1 MRSPLASLP
10 IAAVALLF
18 GFTMSAQAQ
27 NVRRHGKVIVPD
39 SSVEHTGDAGH
50 RAHTNHLI
58 FVPDR
63 KTQSSLSRPSGE
75 TPASLGCVYGLV
87 SPLASGCTIAG
98 STVNP
103 SRGAGAIAI
112 VDAYDD
118 PTAENDLAVFS
129 STFGLP
135 QAVFTKFYASGS
147 RPKTNCGWAQEISLD
162 IEWAHAM
169 APYAKIYLVEASSS
183 SLTALLKAE
192 SVAANLVAAAGGGE
206 VTNSW
211 SSGEFS
217 SETSYDSKFTTP
229 GVVYF
234 GSAGD
239 KAGALGYPSV
249 SPNVVS
255 AGGTSVQRD
264 AQGNFAGEVVW
275 NNQYGGTGGGPSVY
289 ESRPGYQDSISGI
302 VGSHRGTP
310 DFSFDADPATGVSVY
325 DSTSCQGRSGW
336 LVFGG
341 TSVSSPALAGIVNA
355 AGHLYASTDIELST
369 LYGNLGNGSDFRDIT
384 SGACGSNAAGAG
396 WDYCTG
402 VGSDIGVVGK

>member
-1 MRSPLASLP
+1 MRRPFGSLAV
-10 IAAVALLF
+10 AAVVLLS

-27 NVRRHGKVIVPD
+27 NAQRHGKVIVPD
-39 SSVEHTGDAGH
+39 SSVEHAGDAGH

-63 KTQSSLSRPSGE
+63 KTQPSLSAPWGE
-75 TPASLGCVYGLV
+75 TL
-87 SPLASGCTIAG
+87 
-98 STVNP
+98 
-103 SRGAGAIAI
+103 
-112 VDAYDD
+112 
-118 PTAENDLAVFS
+118 
-129 STFGLP
+129 
-135 QAVFTKFYASGS
+135 
-147 RPKTNCGWAQEISLD
+147 SLD

-183 SLTALLKAE
+183 SLSALMKAE
-192 SVAANLVAAAGGGE
+192 SVAASLVAGAGGGE

-217 SETSYDSKFTTP
+217 SETSYDSNFSHP

-264 AQGNFAGEVVW
+264 SQGNFTGEVVW
-275 NNQYGGTGGGPSVY
+275 NNQYGGTGGGSSVY
-289 ESRPGYQDSISGI
+289 EPRPGYQDGIVGI

-310 DFSFDADPATGVSVY
+310 DFSFDADPGTGVSVY
-325 DSTSCQGRSGW
+325 DSTPCQGQSGW

-355 AGHLYASTDIELST
+355 GGHLYASSDIELST
-369 LYGNLGNGSDFRDIT
+369 LYSNLGNGSDFRDIT
-384 SGACGSNAAGAG
+384 SGTCGSHAAGTG
-396 WDYCTG
+396 WDFCTG
-402 VGSDIGVVGK
+402 VGSNVGLAGK

>member
-27 NVRRHGKVIVPD
+27 NAQRHGKVIVPD

-135 QAVFTKFYASGS
+135 QANFTQVFASGTKP
-147 RPKTNCGWAQEISLD
+147 RTNCGWAQEISLD

-183 SLTALLKAE
+183 SLSALMKAE
-192 SVAANLVAAAGGGE
+192 SVAASLVAGAGGGE

-217 SETSYDSKFTTP
+217 SETSYDSNFSHP

-264 AQGNFAGEVVW
+264 SQGNFTGEVVW
-275 NNQYGGTGGGPSVY
+275 NNQYGGTGGGSSVY
-289 ESRPGYQDSISGI
+289 EPRPGYQDGIVGI

-310 DFSFDADPATGVSVY
+310 DFSFDADPGTGVSVY
-325 DSTSCQGRSGW
+325 DSTSCQGQSGW

-355 AGHLYASTDIELST
+355 GGHLYASSDIELST
-369 LYGNLGNGSDFRDIT
+369 LYSNLGNGSDFRDIT
-384 SGACGSNAAGAG
+384 SGTCGSHAAGTG
-396 WDYCTG
+396 WDFCTG
-402 VGSDIGVVGK
+402 VGSNVGLAGK

>member
-1 MRSPLASLP
+1 MC
-10 IAAVALLF
+10 
-18 GFTMSAQAQ
+18 AQAQ
-27 NVRRHGKVIVPD
+27 NAHRHGKVIVPD
-39 SSVEHTGDAGH
+39 SSVEHAGDAGH

-63 KTQSSLSRPSGE
+63 QTQSSLSRPSGE

-87 SPLASGCTIAG
+87 ASPSAPGCTIAG

-103 SRGAGAIAI
+103 NGGVGAIAI

-135 QAVFTKFYASGS
+135 QAVFTKVYASGS

-217 SETSYDSKFTTP
+217 SETSYDSKFETS

-239 KAGALGYPSV
+239 KAGAVGYPSV

-264 AQGNFAGEVVW
+264 TQGNYTGEVVW

-289 ESRPGYQDSISGI
+289 ESRPGYQNQIVGI
-302 VGSHRGTP
+302 VGSQRGTP

-325 DSTSCQGRSGW
+325 DSTPCQGRSGW

-355 AGHLYASTDIELST
+355 AGHLYASSDIELST
-369 LYGNLGNGSDFRDIT
+369 LYGNLGNGSEFRDIT
-384 SGACGSNAAGAG
+384 SGACGSHAAGTG